1 MQRLKASAS
10 CPSCGAS
17 FELVEGANVGTCPF
31 CSLPLLF
38 QSERNILTYYVRPK
52 LRKKSIP
59 FLVDRFRKKNGRSLS
74 KGVNQVQLL
83 YLPFWRFS
91 AQVFYTIIRHPGL
104 RWDPTACEEETQ
116 PEEILTKDWDINF
129 AAHTSNDL
137 GITTLGM
144 RPDWLKLTILTQ
156 QDRLKQRGQVL
167 GLETS
172 SSEFKESALK
182 SARFYVEKRK
192 SPEDEVILRLL
203 EERLSLIYFPLWVA
217 NFVTPEGEFFHVIDG
232 VTKRTL
238 REAKGRFQLRP
249 SRSEGDGRFH
259 DLRIL
264 PHRCPNCGWDLPVK
278 AFHLVFPCNNCG
290 RLWKLDNG
298 RYHQVRGEVARAGE
312 ESEIGPSKP
321 ATYYPFWVF
330 EMKFGRSKRA
340 SIQEIFKLL
349 PSEIGL
355 FGVKN
360 KSGPF
365 LLYVPAFELR
375 NLSKITD
382 IGRTFVSNQPDLK
395 RERINRRK
403 LEGVFIS
410 ERDAKKVAEILWLN
424 LIWGKA
430 NLNLDDRRS
439 PTFENGQ
446 ILWCPFHQER
456 TFLRDAVIGYS
467 FQRVL

>member
-17 FELVEGANVGTCPF
+17 FELVEGANVATCPF

-52 LRKKSIP
+52 LGKRSIP
-59 FLVDRFRKKNGRSLS
+59 YLVDRFRKENGRSLS
-74 KGVNQVQLL
+74 KGINQVQLF

-104 RWDPTACEEETQ
+104 SSDPTACEEERQ

-129 AAHTSNDL
+129 SAHTSNDL

-144 RPDWLKLTILTQ
+144 RPDWLELRILTH
-156 QDRLKQRGQVL
+156 QDRLKQRGEVL
-167 GLETS
+167 SLETS
-172 SSEFKESALK
+172 FSELKARALK
-182 SARFYVEKRK
+182 SVRFYVEKKK

-217 NFVTPEGEFFHVIDG
+217 IFVAPEGEFFHVIDG

-238 REAKGRFQLRP
+238 KEGKGQFQRKP
-249 SRSEGDGRFH
+249 SQSKGDGTFH

-290 RLWKLDNG
+290 RLWKLDSG
-298 RYHQVRGEVARAGE
+298 RYCQVRGEVARPNE
-312 ESEIGPSKP
+312 ESEIHSSQS

-330 EMKFGRSKRA
+330 EMKLGRNRGT
-340 SIQEIFKLL
+340 SIQEIFELL

-355 FGVKN
+355 FGVKD
-360 KSGPF
+360 KSKPF
-365 LLYVPAFELR
+365 LFYVPAFELR
-375 NLSKITD
+375 NLSKIPEV
-382 IGRTFVSNQPDLK
+382 GSTFVRNQPDLK
-395 RERINRRK
+395 KERMREK
-403 LEGVFIS
+403 HLEGVFIS
-410 ERDAKKVAEILWLN
+410 EHDAKKVAEILWLS
-424 LIWGKA
+424 LIWRKA
-430 NLNLDDRRS
+430 NLNLDDWRS
-439 PTFENGQ
+439 PTFENGR
-446 ILWCPFHQER
+446 ILWCPFYQEG

-467 FQRVL
+467 FQRVS